1 MTSRVIDTMHPRWF
15 GWVMRPGH
23 HKHDATLRTVMWLD
37 AFLSVAVAVLA
48 ILASPVV
55 AVLGLPQHVVFGLGI
70 AAIVCALL
78 LAGFGAVTGV
88 VLMRRMAAGNY
99 LLPERLHLPL
109 PSGMRPPT

>member
-1 MTSRVIDTMHPRWF
+1 
-15 GWVMRPGH
+15 MRARRY
-23 HKHDATLRTVMWLD
+23 DATLRTVMWLD

-55 AVLGLPQHVVFGLGI
+55 AALGLPQRVVFGLGV
-70 AAIVCALL
+70 AAIGCALL
-78 LAGFGAVTGV
+78 LASFGAITGV

-99 LLPERLHLPL
+99 LLPDRLQLPL